1 MISASRGD
9 FFGRQRA
16 VALLTISIL
25 CVVVLMLPGIW
36 LAVGSL
42 AMVCCILLVHV
53 LASALRGDC
62 DQALLIWI
70 LVFPLVYHFL
80 SFPRERPL
88 FTLDRAMIALLLIC
102 LLVAPQRISPRIN
115 PTLRLSA
122 VTWCCF

>member
-9 FFGRQRA
+9 FIGRQHA
-16 VALLTISIL
+16 VALLTIAIL
-25 CVVVLMLPGIW
+25 CVAVLMLPWIW

-62 DQALLIWI
+62 DPALLIWI
-70 LVFPLVYHFL
+70 LVFPLGYHFL

-88 FTLDRAMIALLLIC
+88 FTLDRGMIALRSEEHTSELQSRGH
-102 LLVAPQRISPRIN
+102 LV
-115 PTLRLSA
+115 
-122 VTWCCF
+122 C